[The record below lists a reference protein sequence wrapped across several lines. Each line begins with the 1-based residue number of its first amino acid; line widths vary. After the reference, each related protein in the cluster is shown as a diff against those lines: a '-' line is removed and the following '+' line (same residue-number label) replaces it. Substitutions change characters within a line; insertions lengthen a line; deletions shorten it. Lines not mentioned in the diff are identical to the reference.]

1 MDAPRLLDSHFL
13 NDHFLIAAPSLHDP
27 NFSRGVTLICQHTA
41 EGAMGLIINRLSE
54 YRLGDVLEQMHIE
67 TALPA
72 VAAAP
77 VLLGGPV
84 QPERGFVLH
93 DPGGSWDSTF
103 EVSPQL
109 SLTTSRDILVAMA
122 EGSGPRQ
129 AVVALGYAGWTE
141 GQLESELAENAWLT
155 VPADTAIVFR
165 TPIAERWL
173 AAAQLMGVDL
183 RFMTDYSGHA

>member
-1 MDAPRLLDSHFL
+1 MDARQSRQGQYL

-41 EGAMGLIINRLSE
+41 DGAMGLIVNRLSE
-54 YRLGDVLEQMHIE
+54 YRLGDVLEQMQIE
-67 TALPA
+67 A
-72 VAAAP
+72 VVPGVAEAP

-84 QPERGFVLH
+84 QQERGFVLH

-103 EVSPQL
+103 EVSPTL

-122 EGSGPRQ
+122 QGTGPAR
-129 AVVALGYAGWTE
+129 AVVALGYAGWTD

-155 VPADTAIVFR
+155 VPADTGIVFD
-165 TPIAERWL
+165 TPMAERWM
-173 AAAQLMGVDL
+173 AAARLMGVDL

>member
-1 MDAPRLLDSHFL
+1 MDAQKLQHSQYL

-41 EGAMGLIINRLSE
+41 EGAMGLVVNRLSD
-54 YRLGDVLEQMHIE
+54 YRLGDVLEQMKIE
-67 TALPA
+67 ATVPG
-72 VAAAP
+72 VADAP

-84 QPERGFVLH
+84 QQERGFVLH
-93 DPGGSWDSTF
+93 DPGGQWDSTF
-103 EVSPQL
+103 VVSPQI

-122 EGSGPRQ
+122 QGKGPAR

-141 GQLESELAENAWLT
+141 GQLESELSENAWLT
-155 VPADTAIVFR
+155 VPADTEIVFR
-165 TPIAERWL
+165 TPIPERWM
-173 AAAQLMGVDL
+173 AAARLMGVDL

>member
-1 MDAPRLLDSHFL
+1 MDAPQFL

-41 EGAMGLIINRLSE
+41 DGAMGLMVNRLSD
-54 YRLGDVLEQMHIE
+54 YRLGDVLEQMQIE
-67 TALPA
+67 TALA
-72 VAAAP
+72 DVAAAP

-93 DPGGSWDSTF
+93 DPEGEWDSTF
-103 EVSPQL
+103 RISAQL

-122 EGSGPRQ
+122 QGTGPAR

-141 GQLESELAENAWLT
+141 GQLESELAENSWLT

-165 TPIAERWL
+165 TPIGERWQ
-173 AAAQLMGVDL
+173 AAARLMGVDL
-183 RFMTDYSGHA
+183 RYMTDYSGHA

>member
-1 MDAPRLLDSHFL
+1 MDAQRPRHTHFL
-13 NDHFLIAAPSLHDP
+13 NDHFLIAAPSLDDP

-41 EGAMGLIINRLSE
+41 DGAMGLIVNRLSE
-54 YRLGDVLEQMHIE
+54 YRLGDVLEQMKIG
-67 TALPA
+67 A
-72 VAAAP
+72 VVPGVADAP

-84 QPERGFVLH
+84 QQERGFVLH

-122 EGSGPRQ
+122 AGTGPAN

-141 GQLESELAENAWLT
+141 GQLESELSENAWLT
-155 VPADTAIVFR
+155 VPADTDIVFR
-165 TPIAERWL
+165 TPVAERWM
-173 AAAQLMGVDL
+173 AAARLMGVDL